1 MDNPKTWEEIVSHK
15 IKLRDQALHNYLV
28 NDIDQRPPSVTNVE
42 GRSRLASDPVVQ
54 KITDISSVP
63 NLLKLLDEGKYTAED
78 VVRAYIKRAVV
89 AHQLTNSITEVVFE
103 DALKQ
108 ARELD
113 AHFKE
118 TGELKGPLHGIPVTL
133 KDQFNIKGVDST
145 LGYVGRCFEPAAE
158 DAVLVQILRNMGAV
172 IVAKTNLPQSIMSH
186 RLPYYGVA
194 VSTEGQ
200 EHVPSSIGPMARDLE
215 TICYISRSLAD
226 SRPWDL
232 DPRCSPLPWNET
244 AFQEIQSRP
253 MVIGLLVDDGVVK
266 IHPPIERV
274 LLALAE
280 KLRAQGHEIVEWDT
294 SDHLQYMQLMDRYY
308 SADGFEDVIR
318 DVTRAG
324 EPFIPHVRSL
334 ISRGSAISV
343 YQYWQLNKEK
353 FELQKKHLSK
363 WNSVRSPSGRPVD
376 VLLSPVLPHTA
387 VPHRALRW
395 VGYTKV
401 WNLLDYPAISFP
413 IDEVRKGVDSIP
425 DVPYSSRNPNDAW
438 NWSQFDIDSMDG
450 HPINL
455 QVIGKRFEEEKVLG
469 ATTCIEKI
477 WRAEN

>member
-1 MDNPKTWEEIVSHK
+1 MVS
-15 IKLRDQALHNYLV
+15 NLV
-28 NDIDQRPPSVTNVE
+28 YVFQ
-42 GRSRLASDPVVQ
+42 
-54 KITDISSVP
+54 
-63 NLLKLLDEGKYTAED
+63 LLLSAQGGL
-78 VVRAYIKRAVV
+78 I
-89 AHQLTNSITEVVFE
+89 NS
-103 DALKQ
+103 Q
-108 ARELD
+108 
-113 AHFKE
+113 
-118 TGELKGPLHGIPVTL
+118 
-133 KDQFNIKGVDST
+133 
-145 LGYVGRCFEPAAE
+145 
-158 DAVLVQILRNMGAV
+158 
-172 IVAKTNLPQSIMSH
+172 SH

-226 SRPWDL
+226 SKPWDL
-232 DPRCSPLPWNET
+232 DPRCSPLPWNEN
-244 AFQEIQSRP
+244 AFEEIQSRP
-253 MVIGLLVDDGVVK
+253 MVIGFIVDDGVVK
-266 IHPPIERV
+266 IHPPIERA
-274 LLALAE
+274 LLALAD

-353 FELQKKHLSK
+353 FELQKKYLSK
-363 WNSVRSPSGRPVD
+363 WNSMRSSSGKPVD

-413 IDEVRKGVDSIP
+413 VDEVRKGVDSTP
-425 DVPYSSRNPNDAW
+425 DVPYSPRNANDAW
-438 NWSQFDIDSMDG
+438 NWNQFDIDSMDG
-450 HPINL
+450 HPVNL

-469 ATTCIEKI
+469 ATTVIEKI
-477 WRAEN
+477 WKAGK